1 MLYDALSAIVIRAI
15 RTAANCFPVH
25 MMQAT
30 LVGKCGDSGVLTV
43 KRLRAAGVA
52 RIAGDE
58 L

>member
-1 MLYDALSAIVIRAI
+1 MLYDALAAKVIRAI
-15 RTAANCFPVH
+15 WTAANRFPVR

-30 LVGKCGDSGVLTV
+30 LMGKCRDGGILTV

-58 L
+58 